1 MITQGKTFEISAG
14 VRYIS
19 DDLGIWYIRYGKK
32 EAAEIPCAANGGNSM
47 VDRNVTRNDSERR
60 RRELLEQTR
69 QLYSDRFNPPAIHPR
84 YSGSYNRIY
93 GEEGEGNGNG
103 GTFGARGFLCLLLFA
118 AFVTMDMKKQ
128 EVFHVD
134 SERIVK
140 EITTDM
146 DVAEVWKNL

>member
-1 MITQGKTFEISAG
+1 MQRTEEI
-14 VRYIS
+14 VW
-19 DDLGIWYIRYGKK
+19 LT
-32 EAAEIPCAANGGNSM
+32 EM
-47 VDRNVTRNDSERR
+47 
-60 RRELLEQTR
+60 LLEMIRKGAEESCWSR
-69 QLYSDRFNPPAIHPR
+69 QDNSTATVLIPRRFIRDTAVPT
-84 YSGSYNRIY
+84 IY

-103 GTFGARGFLCLLLFA
+103 GTFGARVFLCLLLFA

>member
-1 MITQGKTFEISAG
+1 
-14 VRYIS
+14 
-19 DDLGIWYIRYGKK
+19 
-32 EAAEIPCAANGGNSM
+32 M

-69 QLYSDRFNPPAIHPR
+69 QLYSDRFVPPAVHPR
-84 YSGSYNRIY
+84 YSGSYNRLY
-93 GEEGEGNGNG
+93 GEEAEGSGS
-103 GTFGARGFLCLLLFA
+103 TFGARVFLCLLLFA

-134 SERIVK
+134 SERIVE
-140 EITTDM
+140 EITTDL

>member
-1 MITQGKTFEISAG
+1 MI
-14 VRYIS
+14 
-19 DDLGIWYIRYGKK
+19 
-32 EAAEIPCAANGGNSM
+32 GGEYM
-47 VDRNVTRNDSERR
+47 NDSEKR

-69 QLYSDRFNPPAIHPR
+69 QRYSDYWTPPAVHPR
-84 YSGSYNRIY
+84 YSGSYNRLY
-93 GEEGEGNGNG
+93 GGEREESVS
-103 GTFGARGFLCLLLFA
+103 TFGARVFVCLLLFA

-146 DVAEVWKNL
+146 YEDEVWKNL